1 MDERTPVVT
10 LSPSE
15 MVFIASSLGAEML
28 MGMPD
33 PFKGWLVEEIEAALE
48 QAKKSLAD
56 RQIIEIGQENNMV
69 VDAAVALLVA
79 ACAFP
84 AVSFTLSYFNNKGQS
99 YTGQVYISG
108 DLIVEQI
115 NELEKENKIMLLT
128 HDDIPSFYQWLLKLF
143 QLVEQK
149 KPDVPT
155 GSLPEEVLNN
165 ARSILEQSSQEAAAQ
180 SLKSSGLNAATA
192 VELAKTLHNPVANGV
207 IAATARDESSW
218 EIAGF
223 GMLEGENGLWRLRSF
238 DRNNVNWVEVIPCAS
253 EQVAA
258 RIAGLIRKFLPGS
271 LEAEK
276 AVKEQ

>member
-1 MDERTPVVT
+1 MDERTPVVI

-33 PFKGWLVEEIEAALE
+33 PFTGWLVEEIEAALE
-48 QAKKSLAD
+48 QAKISLAD
-56 RQIIEIGQENNMV
+56 RQIIEIGQENNIV

-99 YTGQVYISG
+99 YTGQVYVSG

-115 NELEKENKIMLLT
+115 NQLEKENKIMLLT

-143 QLVEQK
+143 QLAEQK
-149 KPDVPT
+149 KPDVPM
-155 GSLPEEVLNN
+155 GSLPGEALNN
-165 ARSILEQSSQEAAAQ
+165 ARSLVEQSSREAAAQ
-180 SLKSSGLNAATA
+180 SLESSGLNAATA
-192 VELAKTLHNPVANGV
+192 VELAETLHNPVANGV
-207 IAATARDESSW
+207 IAATARDDSSW

-223 GMLEGENGLWRLRSF
+223 GILEGENGLWRLRSF
-238 DRNNVNWVEVIPCAS
+238 DRDNVHWVEVIPCDS
-253 EQVAA
+253 EQAA
-258 RIAGLIRKFLPGS
+258 IRIAGLIRKFLPGS
-271 LEAEK
+271 LKAEK
-276 AVKEQ
+276 AAKEH